1 MQNEVWSEI
10 GAFLNGLR
18 CGNVN
23 RKTYL
28 HFPELEEAERLRK
41 KERVN
46 FEVELKRLDAAQRKQ
61 VEVYLEAVQHQAFME
76 EERAYCQGY
85 VDCIQLLAG
94 LGMLNS
100 NPDIEQIIAKVKK

>member
-1 MQNEVWSEI
+1 MRNEVWSEI
-10 GAFLNGLR
+10 GAFLNNLR
-18 CGNVN
+18 CGNVD

-41 KERVN
+41 SEKVN
-46 FEVELKRLDAAQRKQ
+46 FEAELKKLDASQRKQ
-61 VEVYLEAVQHQAFME
+61 IEAYLETVQHQAFME

-94 LGMLNS
+94 LGMLNG
-100 NPDIEQIIAKVKK
+100 NPDIDQVITKMKK